1 MRNVLFLALWIA
13 AVGMSARVD
22 GSGAATAVAQA
33 PQAAQT
39 TQQAQID
46 KGRVAVPR
54 VCIGCH
60 QAGGGI
66 GRMLE
71 VRDRSA
77 EEWRETVYRMIGR
90 GAQVLPDEIEAITA
104 YLASSTRRSRPQGA
118 PASAAQG
125 EAATEGTTIL
135 ERRCQR
141 CHDLQTATTK
151 PASDEWPAVIDRMIT
166 LGAVVTGAEQQAL
179 IAYLGGLKK

>member
-1 MRNVLFLALWIA
+1 MRHVLLVALWMA
-13 AVGMSARVD
+13 AVGLHARLE
-22 GSGAATAVAQA
+22 GRGAAAAVAQG
-33 PQAAQT
+33 PQAEPT

-66 GRMLE
+66 MRMLE
-71 VRDRSA
+71 VRERST
-77 EEWRETVYRMIGR
+77 EEWRETVLRMIGR
-90 GAQVLPDEIEAITA
+90 GAQVLRDEIDPITA
-104 YLASSTRRSRPQGA
+104 YLASSTRRSRPQAA
-118 PASAAQG
+118 PAGTAQG
-125 EAATEGTTIL
+125 EPGTGAAAIL

-151 PASDEWPAVIDRMIT
+151 PGSEEWPAVIDKMIR
-166 LGAVVTGAEQQAL
+166 LGAIVTGAEQQTL
-179 IAYLGGLKK
+179 IAYLAALKR